1 MKKRITIVEKRK
13 KGNGILCW
21 QGNPINKK
29 KYICVDLRSRIGCS
43 QKKKKYIYIY
53 IYFSDWFLK
62 KKKIS

>member
-1 MKKRITIVEKRK
+1 MKKRITIEEKRK

-43 QKKKKYIYIY
+43 QKIYIY
-53 IYFSDWFLK
+53 ISRIGFS